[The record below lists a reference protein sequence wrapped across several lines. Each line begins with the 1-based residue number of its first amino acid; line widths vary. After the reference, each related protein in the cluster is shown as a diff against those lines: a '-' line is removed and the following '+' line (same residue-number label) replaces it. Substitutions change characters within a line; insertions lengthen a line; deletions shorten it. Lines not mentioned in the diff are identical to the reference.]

1 MALRESKGKSAM
13 ENIDNGAK
21 KKGNS
26 ILNSAKYSSGNTDEW
41 YTTYETIA
49 DELVH
54 YHSQFKGK
62 VVLCNCD
69 DPFESNFTY
78 YFLRHFNQL
87 QLKKLICTSYAGSKI
102 DQIHDNS
109 QLQMTLF
116 DDAGEPLSVGQGYV
130 LIVSKVPGNPG
141 EEVSDETIR
150 AVLERKG
157 AVKRL
162 KGSGDFR
169 SDECIEY
176 LKECDI
182 CCTNPPFSLFASM
195 FSLLVK
201 YEKQYLLIGNQNAIT
216 YKEIF
221 PMIKENKTWVGYH
234 FGDMAFRVP
243 ADTEPR
249 STRFWIDETGQKWRS
264 LGNAMWLTNLDVS
277 QRHKDLIL
285 TEHYSPNRYPH
296 YDNFDA
302 INVRRVIDIPMDYD
316 GIMGVPIT
324 YLKYHN
330 GYQFE
335 IVGEAN
341 HGSDNEFDLFKPRVG
356 GKDLFKRILIRR
368 IRYTPVS
375 EFRILDLFCGAGG
388 LSWGMDKN
396 PHFQTTVALDFDAQA
411 ADTFKKNMPYAE
423 VVVGDITDSTV
434 KERIVSL
441 AQQTGVN
448 MIVGGPPC
456 QGYSMKGKKL
466 GLEDPRNFLFREYLS
481 LVEKLQPEVF
491 VIENVKGL
499 LLSAN
504 GWFKAQIIEAIEG
517 LGYTVRFGIL
527 NAADFGVPQSRERAI
542 FICSKHREIPLPAPT
557 LERRTTVRDAISDLA
572 YLESNE
578 GDFEQEYTT
587 DAQSDYQAMM
597 RTGSTKLYNHKASNH
612 KQVAIDKLKLIPP
625 EQGKECLPEEMHG
638 KQKFKTTWGRLKW
651 DEVSPTIDT
660 RFDASSNG
668 TNNHPFLNRAITPR
682 EAARIQSFD
691 DRFVFYGSKVYVRK
705 QVGNAVP
712 PLLAK
717 AIADQI
723 YAVLGEHYID
733 ETGKGE

>member
-1 MALRESKGKSAM
+1 MARKLKVIENKALPKG
-13 ENIDNGAK
+13 
-21 KKGNS
+21 GNS
-26 ILNSAKYSSGNTDEW
+26 ILNNAKYSSANTDEW

-49 DELVH
+49 EELEH
-54 YHSQFKGK
+54 YREQFRDK

-69 DPFESNFTY
+69 DPYESNFCY
-78 YFLRHFNQL
+78 YFLKHFNQL

-102 DQIHDNS
+102 TQIQANS
-109 QLQMTLF
+109 K
-116 DDAGEPLSVGQGYV
+116 LSANTKNVKDKNKYSKNGYV
-130 LIVSKVPGNPG
+130 LIVTEMLGKVG
-141 EEVSDETIR
+141 EEISDEIIKTVIEKEGTINK
-150 AVLERKG
+150 LN
-157 AVKRL
+157 
-162 KGSGDFR
+162 GSGDFS

-182 CCTNPPFSLFASM
+182 CCTNPPFSLFASL
-195 FSLLVK
+195 FSLLTK

-221 PMIKENKTWVGYH
+221 PYIKENKAWVGYR
-234 FGDMAFRVP
+234 FGDMSFRVP
-243 ADTEPR
+243 DDTEPR
-249 STRFWIDETGQKWRS
+249 NTRFWVDESGQKWRS
-264 LGNAMWLTNLDVS
+264 LGNAMWLTNLDMPK
-277 QRHKDLIL
+277 RHQELIL
-285 TEHYSPNRYPH
+285 TAHYEPEKYPK
-296 YDNFDA
+296 YDDFDG
-302 INVRRVIDIPMDYD
+302 INVQKVADIPMDYF

-330 GYQFE
+330 GEQFE

-341 HGSDNEFDLFKPRVG
+341 HGSDNEFDLFKPRVN
-356 GKDLFKRILIRR
+356 GKELFKRILIKR
-368 IRYTPVS
+368 IDKKPS
-375 EFRILDLFCGAGG
+375 EFKILDLFCGAGG

-396 PHFQTTVALDFDAQA
+396 PYFKTMVALDFDENA
-411 ADTFKKNMPYAE
+411 ANTFKKNMPYAE
-423 VVVGDITDSTV
+423 VVVGDITDSKI
-434 KERIVSL
+434 KENIVSL
-441 AQQTGVN
+441 AKKTGVN

-466 GLEDPRNFLFREYLS
+466 GLQDPRNFLFREYLD
-481 LVEKLQPEVF
+481 LVQRLQPDVF

-504 GWFKAQIIEAIEG
+504 GWFKDRIVSTIEN

-527 NAADFGVPQSRERAI
+527 NAANFGVPQARERAI
-542 FICSKHREIPLPAPT
+542 FICSKHGAIELPEAT
-557 LERRTTVRDAISDLA
+557 VNSKVTVRDAIEDLA

-578 GDFEQEYTT
+578 GDFQQEYITEPK
-587 DAQSDYQAMM
+587 SDYQIMM
-597 RTGSTKLYNHKASNH
+597 RAGSKKLYNHKASNH
-612 KQVAIDKLKLIPP
+612 KQIAIDKLKMIPP
-625 EQGKECLPEEMHG
+625 EQGKEFLPEELHG

-668 TNNHPFLNRAITPR
+668 TNNHPFLHRAITPR

-691 DRFVFYGSKVYVRK
+691 DNFIFYGSKVYVRK

-717 AIADQI
+717 AIADKI
-723 YAVLGEHYID
+723 AKTFELGE
-733 ETGKGE
+733 

>member
-1 MALRESKGKSAM
+1 MAKKLKVIESKALPKG
-13 ENIDNGAK
+13 
-21 KKGNS
+21 GNS
-26 ILNSAKYSSGNTDEW
+26 ILNNAKYSSANTDEW

-49 DELVH
+49 EELAH
-54 YHSQFKGK
+54 YREQFRNK

-69 DPFESNFTY
+69 DPYESNFC
-78 YFLRHFNQL
+78 YFFLKHFNEF

-102 DQIHDNS
+102 TQIQANS
-109 QLQMTLF
+109 K
-116 DDAGEPLSVGQGYV
+116 LSAKTKNVKDKNKYSKNGYV
-130 LIVSKVPGNPG
+130 LIVTDMPGKNG
-141 EEVSDETIR
+141 EEVSDEIIKSIIEKEGTIN
-150 AVLERKG
+150 K
-157 AVKRL
+157 L
-162 KGSGDFR
+162 KGSGDFG

-182 CCTNPPFSLFASM
+182 CCTNPPFSLFASL
-195 FSLLVK
+195 FSLLIK

-221 PMIKENKTWVGYH
+221 PYIKENKAWVGYR
-234 FGDMAFRVP
+234 FGDMSFRVP
-243 ADTEPR
+243 DDTEPR
-249 STRFWIDETGQKWRS
+249 NTRFWVDESGQKWRS
-264 LGNAMWLTNLDVS
+264 LGNAMWLTNLDMPK
-277 QRHKDLIL
+277 RHQELIL
-285 TEHYSPNRYPH
+285 SAHYEPEKYPK
-296 YDNFDA
+296 YDDFDG
-302 INVRRVIDIPMDYD
+302 INVQKVADIPMDYF

-330 GYQFE
+330 GEQFE

-341 HGSDNEFDLFKPRVG
+341 HGSDNEFDLFKPRVN
-356 GKDLFKRILIRR
+356 GKELFKRILIRR
-368 IRYTPVS
+368 IEKKPS
-375 EFRILDLFCGAGG
+375 NFKILDLFCGAGG

-396 PHFQTTVALDFDAQA
+396 PYFKTMVALDFDEHA
-411 ADTFKKNMPYAE
+411 ANTFKMNMPYAE
-423 VVVGDITDSTV
+423 VVVGDITEAKI
-434 KERIVSL
+434 KERVVALSQK
-441 AQQTGVN
+441 AGVN

-466 GLEDPRNFLFREYLS
+466 GLQDPRNFLFREYLD
-481 LVEKLQPEVF
+481 LVQRLQPDVF

-504 GWFKAQIIEAIEG
+504 GWFKDQIVSTIEN

-527 NAADFGVPQSRERAI
+527 NAANFGVPQARERAI
-542 FICSKHREIPLPAPT
+542 FICSKHGAIELPEAT
-557 LERRTTVRDAISDLA
+557 VNSKVTVRDAIEDLA

-578 GDFEQEYTT
+578 GDFQQEYITEPK
-587 DAQSDYQAMM
+587 SDYQIMM
-597 RTGSTKLYNHKASNH
+597 RAGSKKLYNHKASNH
-612 KQVAIDKLKLIPP
+612 KQIAIDKLKLIPP
-625 EQGKECLPEEMHG
+625 EQGKEFLPEELHG

-668 TNNHPFLNRAITPR
+668 TNNHPFLHRAITPR

-691 DRFVFYGSKVYVRK
+691 DKFIFYGSKVYVRK

-717 AIADQI
+717 AIADKI
-723 YAVLGEHYID
+723 AKTFELGE
-733 ETGKGE
+733 